1 MILDVRGEIC
11 PYPMLKTVE
20 VLRRLPPGEVLEV
33 YTDHPP
39 ALETIPTQA
48 ARLGFAWRI
57 EPVRPG
63 EWRILI
69 YREEAITPSPGE
81 GTRETSSPSPRLIS
95 AEQLLQRLKDPMLR
109 ILDVRPVLPEAAS
122 GYPFGHVPGAI
133 RLDLEALLAPAG
145 PGPEPLPSL
154 SLLETRLGALGLRR
168 EDAVVIVDSDFG
180 PAAGLAA
187 WLLEYLGQ
195 ASVAILEGGWQAWL
209 TLGGPVEREGRLLP
223 PARYQAQPDPSRL
236 ATADWI
242 LQNASRPD
250 LLLLDVRT
258 RSEYIQGHLPGA
270 LHFPWEE
277 SLDLHPYPRLLR
289 TDLLRARWAALGIG
303 PEKEIVVY
311 CESGARSAHTY
322 WVLRLLGYPRVRNYK
337 GSWSD
342 WRSRGL
348 PYVVGETPA

>member
-20 VLRRLPPGEVLEV
+20 ALRHLPPGEMLEV

-57 EPVRPG
+57 EPVKPG

-69 YREEAITPSPGE
+69 YREGTPTPSPVE
-81 GTRETSSPSPRLIS
+81 GTGEASSSPRLIS
-95 AEQLLQRLKDPMLR
+95 AEQLLRRLEDRALR

-122 GYPFGHVPGAI
+122 GYPFGHIPGAI
-133 RLDLEALLAPAG
+133 HLNLEALLAPAG
-145 PGPEPLPSL
+145 PAPEPLPSL
-154 SLLETRLGALGLRR
+154 PLLEARLGALGLRR

-209 TLGGPVEREGRLLP
+209 AVRGPVEREGRSLP
-223 PARYQAQPDPSRL
+223 PARYQAQPEPARL

-242 LQNASRPD
+242 LQHASRPD

-258 RSEYIQGHLPGA
+258 RSEYVQGHLPGA
-270 LHFPWEE
+270 LHLPWEE
-277 SLDLHPYPRLLR
+277 CLEPYPYPRLLPA
-289 TDLLRARWAALGIG
+289 DLLKNRLSEMGII

-337 GSWSD
+337 GSWAD

-348 PYVVGETPA
+348 HYVTGETPT

>member
-20 VLRRLPPGEVLEV
+20 ALRRLPPGEILEV

-57 EPVRPG
+57 EPVKPG

-69 YREEAITPSPGE
+69 YREGTPTLSPVE
-81 GTRETSSPSPRLIS
+81 GTQEASSSPRLIS
-95 AEQLLQRLKDPMLR
+95 AEQLLRQLEDRTLR

-122 GYPFGHVPGAI
+122 GYPFGHIPGAI
-133 RLDLEALLAPAG
+133 HLNLEALLAPAG

-154 SLLETRLGALGLRR
+154 SFLEARLGALGLRR

-195 ASVAILEGGWQAWL
+195 ASIAVLEGGWQAWL
-209 TLGGPVEREGRLLP
+209 AVGGPVEQEGGSLP
-223 PARYQAQPDPSRL
+223 PVRYRAQPEPSRL

-258 RSEYIQGHLPGA
+258 RSEYVQGHLPGA

-277 SLDLHPYPRLLR
+277 CVDLHPYPRLLR
-289 TDLLRARWAALGIG
+289 TDLLKARLSALGIV

-322 WVLRLLGYPRVRNYK
+322 WVLRILGYPRVRNYK

-348 PYVVGETPA
+348 PYGIEETPT